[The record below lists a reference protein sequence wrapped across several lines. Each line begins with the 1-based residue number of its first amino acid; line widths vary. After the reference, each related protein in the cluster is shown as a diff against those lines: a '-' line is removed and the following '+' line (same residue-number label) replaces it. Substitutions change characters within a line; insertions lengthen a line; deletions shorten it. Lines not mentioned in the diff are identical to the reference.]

1 MKRPAL
7 KMPKVR
13 FERLLPILSGGLI
26 AGLFVIAGLIL
37 LSPNI
42 EPETPPKGAV
52 TSVAINGFQGLRKAL
67 EAEGYR
73 TRLNRQEAGR
83 RVKTDD
89 LMIVTLDGDAVLYE
103 HVDDGEVTNPP
114 VAQTTGDVGE
124 SESKNVSTG
133 YDYWGR
139 VLSDDYVALPNPL
152 KVRQLLYEPL
162 GKAVL
167 VVVPKWSATVADP
180 RKPRWAGQ
188 AQVVGVDNIQF
199 QLGLLTPIE
208 VETRGSGDETRQFY
222 HFEMR
227 DYRLSR
233 AAHDRGQSYAVK
245 PAAGQDI
252 VGTGFTSGKI
262 LGLQSISGPNLTPL
276 LVGPNGEVLLSKV
289 NPLADEE
296 PFAAPVY
303 LLSDP
308 DLLNNSMFAHP
319 ERMAGMLKVIDQLT
333 GAEPA
338 KAKVVFDITFND
350 LAQDSDLMHHISR
363 PPFVG
368 VPLALMVLALGLVW
382 VAAARFGPAHNP
394 YSETPHGRGVRTL
407 ADNAAR
413 LVAKAG
419 RETKL
424 LPAYA
429 QLVRDQVLKQGG
441 FVPNA
446 LMTAD
451 EMADR
456 LSERHGTDEF
466 YGNLFAETGTVKGI
480 GNMMV
485 LAKKLRHW
493 KSQITK
499 TEA

>member
-7 KMPKVR
+7 KMPKVS
-13 FERLLPILSGGLI
+13 FERMLPILSGGLI

-42 EPETPPKGAV
+42 EPETPPKGVV

-103 HVDDGEVTNPP
+103 QVVEGVTVSPLSVREEAQAPASGQKDVTRGRDFWAKVLDDEHYVSIPNHVKSH
-114 VAQTTGDVGE
+114 QI
-124 SESKNVSTG
+124 
-133 YDYWGR
+133 
-139 VLSDDYVALPNPL
+139 
-152 KVRQLLYEPL
+152 LYEPL
-162 GKAVL
+162 GRAVL
-167 VVVPKWSATVADP
+167 VVAPKWTVSAPDP

-188 AQVVGVDNIQF
+188 AAIIAGDGVQF
-199 QLGLLTPIE
+199 QLGLLSPQHVTEGKNGAVTYSFNPHDWLL
-208 VETRGSGDETRQFY
+208 V
-222 HFEMR
+222 
-227 DYRLSR
+227 R
-233 AAHDRGQSYAVK
+233 ADHERGQSYAIK
-245 PAAGQDI
+245 PAVGQDI
-252 VGTGFTSGKI
+252 VSTGFTSGKI
-262 LGLQSISGPNLTPL
+262 TGLQSISGSNLTPL

-424 LPAYA
+424 MPAYA
-429 QLVRDQVLKQGG
+429 QLVRDQVLKQAG

-466 YGNLFAETGTVKGI
+466 YGNLFAETDTVKGI
-480 GNMMV
+480 GNMLV